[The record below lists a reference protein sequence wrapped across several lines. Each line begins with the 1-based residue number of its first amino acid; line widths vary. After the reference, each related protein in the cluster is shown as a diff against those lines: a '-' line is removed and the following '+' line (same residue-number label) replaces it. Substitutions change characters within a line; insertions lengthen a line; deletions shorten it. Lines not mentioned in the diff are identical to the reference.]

1 MKIRKSDNVY
11 ILSGKDKGKTGVVE
25 AAFPKADKIIVKGIA
40 LVKKHIKPS
49 KKHPQGG
56 IIEINQK
63 IDASNVMIVCSACG
77 KFTKVGYSISEDGLK
92 TRTCKKCGQNL
103 GAGDNN

>member
-1 MKIRKSDNVY
+1 MKLRKKDNVY

-25 AAFPKADKIIVKGIA
+25 VVFPKENKLVVKGVA

-63 IDASNVMIVCSACG
+63 INASNALIVCPSCG
-77 KFTKVGYSISEDGLK
+77 KPTRIGYVISDEGIK
-92 TRTCKKCGQNL
+92 NRVCKRCGQNIQ
-103 GAGDNN
+103 AGDI

>member
-1 MKIRKSDNVY
+1 MKIKKSDNVY

-25 AAFPKADKIIVKGIA
+25 VSFPKLDKLIVKGVG

-63 IDASNVMIVCSACG
+63 IEVSNVLVVCPSCG
-77 KFTKVGYSISEDGLK
+77 KPTRVGYQLTNEGMK
-92 TRTCKKCGQNL
+92 QRVCKKCGQNL
-103 GAGDNN
+103 QNGTV